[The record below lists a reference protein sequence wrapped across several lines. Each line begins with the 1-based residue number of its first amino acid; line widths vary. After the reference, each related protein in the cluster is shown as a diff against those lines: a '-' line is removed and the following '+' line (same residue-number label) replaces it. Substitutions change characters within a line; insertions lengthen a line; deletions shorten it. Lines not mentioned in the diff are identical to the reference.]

1 MKPKNPS
8 WSQIQDRA
16 TRRKLLDA
24 ERQLEEIKAK
34 PEILSNRSILAVEE

>member
-16 TRRKLLDA
+16 TRRKLMDV
-24 ERQLEEIKAK
+24 EEQLEKLKAK
-34 PEILSNRSILAVEE
+34 LELV

>member
-16 TRRKLLDA
+16 TRRKLLDTD
-24 ERQLEEIKAK
+24 EQLEKMKA
-34 PEILSNRSILAVEE
+34 ELDIV

>member
-24 ERQLEEIKAK
+24 DKQLEKKKAELEI
-34 PEILSNRSILAVEE
+34 V